1 MSPEIF
7 AGVGQPVEQSSERT
21 IYAINC
27 QPADG
32 EPHDLAGGVMQCY
45 HLFPG
50 IDLAYTQFRAGRCR
64 MRERAF
70 SDVLEIAYCQAG
82 RFECEYKHGF
92 VTFLGEGDFA
102 VSVLSPE
109 QQPPSFPLGT
119 YDGVTLIVDR
129 ALTGPCSCGIVE
141 GVSIDWRALA
151 EKFCSDTCCS
161 VARAGWFAPRFR
173 RDLGGAGAA
182 TAGVSQTESAG
193 MFLPAGRLAPGGAFG
208 GEVLFAEPDRQSEA
222 AGRGAHLQPR
232 QASAARSAGSAIWHE
247 PDGAQ
252 GLFQGCVWQTDR
264 HLSAGVPHA
273 SGSALARGN

>member
-7 AGVGQPVEQSSERT
+7 AGVGQPVEQSPERT

-82 RFECEYKHGF
+82 RFECEYKQGF

-102 VSVLSPE
+102 VSVLS
-109 QQPPSFPLGT
+109 
-119 YDGVTLIVDR
+119 
-129 ALTGPCSCGIVE
+129 
-141 GVSIDWRALA
+141 WRARRLVCA
-151 EKFCSDTCCS
+151 TFSKRSGRCGRSHSRGISD
-161 VARAGWFAPRFR
+161 
-173 RDLGGAGAA
+173 
-182 TAGVSQTESAG
+182 
-193 MFLPAGRLAPGGAFG
+193 
-208 GEVLFAEPDRQSEA
+208 
-222 AGRGAHLQPR
+222 
-232 QASAARSAGSAIWHE
+232 
-247 PDGAQ
+247 
-252 GLFQGCVWQTDR
+252 
-264 HLSAGVPHA
+264 
-273 SGSALARGN
+273 

>member
-1 MSPEIF
+1 MQAS
-7 AGVGQPVEQSSERT
+7 GQPVEQSSERT

-82 RFECEYKHGF
+82 RFECEYKQGF

-161 VARAGWFAPRFR
+161 VARAPSGLCHVFEEIWAVRAQPQPGYLRLKALECFFLLGRLGSRRSFR
-173 RDLGGAGAA
+173 AA
-182 TAGVSQTESAG
+182 KYYSRSQTSK
-193 MFLPAGRLAPGGAFG
+193 
-208 GEVLFAEPDRQSEA
+208 
-222 AGRGAHLQPR
+222 
-232 QASAARSAGSAIWHE
+232 
-247 PDGAQ
+247 
-252 GLFQGCVWQTDR
+252 
-264 HLSAGVPHA
+264 
-273 SGSALARGN
+273 